1 MNTSPVTQIPAK
13 NAAHLGGIAPRAL
26 KVVPKDAA
34 AAAALSRGWALGGR
48 YDAIFSLADSFLG
61 QVRDFF
67 GLGGAFPSDQ
77 LVARSATGK
86 SVIFL
91 APALL
96 ALLRS
101 DVQTKLDAAPLSHR
115 SLFSAQ
121 AARLPFQNELQR
133 PCHG

>member
-1 MNTSPVTQIPAK
+1 MS
-13 NAAHLGGIAPRAL
+13 AAC
-26 KVVPKDAA
+26 VPAA

-61 QVRDFF
+61 QVREFF
-67 GLGGAFPSDQ
+67 GLGGAFPCDQ

-101 DVQTKLDAAPLSHR
+101 DVQTKLKLVNTGVRLLEKCDDPLM
-115 SLFSAQ
+115 
-121 AARLPFQNELQR
+121 
-133 PCHG
+133 